1 MTVCNFV
8 TTFQQP
14 GSHISL
20 QQNYSLFYKHT
31 CAEQSIKA
39 AQVIDRI
46 LLVEPRARTACARRQ
61 MFFSAMASQKWGE
74 QPSVMNY
81 SWLLCTTLLRAE
93 GGMEDAADG
102 RTNR

>member
-1 MTVCNFV
+1 MTICNFV
-8 TTFQQP
+8 TAFQQP
-14 GSHISL
+14 GSCISL

-39 AQVIDRI
+39 AQVIDCI
-46 LLVEPRARTACARRQ
+46 LWWSRVRGPCVRRQ

-81 SWLLCTTLLRAE
+81 SWLLCTTLLQAE
-93 GGMEDAADG
+93 GGMEEAADG